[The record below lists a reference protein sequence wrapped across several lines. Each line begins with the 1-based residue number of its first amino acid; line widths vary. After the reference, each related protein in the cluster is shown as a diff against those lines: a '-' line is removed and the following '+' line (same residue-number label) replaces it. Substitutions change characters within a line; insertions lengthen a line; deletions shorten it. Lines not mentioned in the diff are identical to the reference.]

1 MTFAGESH
9 TGTAGESRGNYMTE
23 NENSVTGTE
32 QTAQAAAVLTQDQV
46 NQIIASR
53 VKQAKE
59 STEKKYADY
68 ESVKKANTDLEKRIA
83 ELEKAAAESDK
94 KITAAGKE
102 RDALRQQ
109 ISAYETSSVK
119 MRIAREEGI
128 PYELAERINGATED
142 EMREDAKTLA
152 QFISR
157 PVSAPPL
164 KVTEPN
170 ENTDNKALRDLLKTL
185 NTRKE

>member
-1 MTFAGESH
+1 MADIEKN
-9 TGTAGESRGNYMTE
+9 AADA
-23 NENSVTGTE
+23 E
-32 QTAQAAAVLTQDQV
+32 QTAAERDSALLTQEQV
-46 NQIIASR
+46 NQIVASR

-68 ESVKKANTDLEKRIA
+68 ESIKKTNADLEKKIA
-83 ELEKAAAESDK
+83 ELEKVAAESDK
-94 KITAAGKE
+94 KIAAAGKE

-109 ISAYETSSVK
+109 VSAYEASSVK

-128 PYELAERINGATED
+128 PYELAERISGTTEK

-152 QFISR
+152 QFVGR
-157 PVSAPPL
+157 TAGAPPL
-164 KVTEPN
+164 RDTEPN
-170 ENTDNKALRDLLKTL
+170 VNTDNKALRDLLRTL